1 MYFLIESF
9 VEVSREGKLGSIRV
23 GQTGFCSGGN
33 RIFERLCLAM
43 KHSYGLD
50 WIDED
55 ALYEVTKLSFSKVFS
70 PVKRKPLPPDPFTLV
85 AQAVLAGEEVS
96 QARLFEKERSLNKT
110 LSDNVGYWHQRV
122 LGLAENWTETGAS
135 GGSIDLRTK
144 PGFLHPLHEKPLF
157 AEVKNRFNTI
167 KASDEKNIW
176 DNLDSLARASDAIAY
191 LFQIVPKTPEQ
202 YDRPWKVSGRSEK
215 SIVRV
220 CDGVTAYALVF
231 ERPTA
236 LHEIYMALPR
246 IFSDITGLGVKLD
259 ENEMEDLFTTSL
271 PI

>member
-1 MYFLIESF
+1 MGE
-9 VEVSREGKLGSIRV
+9 
-23 GQTGFCSGGN
+23 N
-33 RIFERLCLAM
+33 
-43 KHSYGLD
+43 HSYGLD

-55 ALYEVTKLSFSKVFS
+55 ALYEVTRLSFEKAFKKIESA
-70 PVKRKPLPPDPFTLV
+70 KRGKTLPPDPFTLV
-85 AQAVLAGEEVS
+85 AHAVLGGEGLA
-96 QARLFEKERSLNKT
+96 QAQIFEEQRSFNKT
-110 LSDNVGYWHQRV
+110 LSGNVGYWHQRV
-122 LGLAENWTETGAS
+122 LGLAKNWAETGAS

-176 DNLDSLARASDAIAY
+176 DNLDALARASDAIAY

-246 IFSDITGLGVKLD
+246 IFSDITGQGVKLD
-259 ENEMEDLFTTSL
+259 EKEMEDLFTTSL

>member
-1 MYFLIESF
+1 MS
-9 VEVSREGKLGSIRV
+9 K
-23 GQTGFCSGGN
+23 
-33 RIFERLCLAM
+33 

-55 ALYEVTKLSFSKVFS
+55 ALYGVTKLSFSKVFS

-85 AQAVLAGEEVS
+85 AQAVLAGEAVS
-96 QARLFEKERSLNKT
+96 
-110 LSDNVGYWHQRV
+110 
-122 LGLAENWTETGAS
+122 
-135 GGSIDLRTK
+135 
-144 PGFLHPLHEKPLF
+144 HEKPLF

-176 DNLDSLARASDAIAY
+176 DNLDSLARASDAVAY

-202 YDRPWKVSGRSEK
+202 YNRPWKVSGRSEK

-246 IFSDITGLGVKLD
+246 IFSDITGQGVKLD
-259 ENEMEDLFTTSL
+259 EKEMEDLFTTSL

>member
-1 MYFLIESF
+1 MS
-9 VEVSREGKLGSIRV
+9 K
-23 GQTGFCSGGN
+23 
-33 RIFERLCLAM
+33 

-55 ALYEVTKLSFSKVFS
+55 ALYGVTKLSFSKVFS

-85 AQAVLAGEEVS
+85 AQAVLAGEAVS
-96 QARLFEKERSLNKT
+96 QARLFEKERALNKT

-246 IFSDITGLGVKLD
+246 FFSDITGQGVKLD
-259 ENEMEDLFTTSL
+259 EKEMEDLFTTSL